1 MELSHRRALVGLAVF
16 IPVATAVAYWLV
28 RSEET
33 EMLSHTIPGEEI
45 ATTVEVLNGTLVVGL
60 ARTLTG
66 RLRRAG
72 IDVVYFGSAGEQD
85 RDSTLI
91 LVRRGDSTVA
101 DPIRAVLG
109 TGRIVVETDSLLL
122 LDVTV
127 LLGLDM
133 AGARGVT
140 P

>member
-1 MELSHRRALVGLAVF
+1 MELARKRTIVAIVGVVTIAV
-16 IPVATAVAYWLV
+16 IVVYWLA

-33 EMLSHTIPGEEI
+33 TTSSLTIPGEEI
-45 ATTVEVLNGTLVVGL
+45 ATTVEVLNCTSVDGL

-72 IDVVYFGSAGEQD
+72 IDVVYFGSQRD
-85 RDSTLI
+85 SSRDSTLI

-101 DPIRAVLG
+101 DPIRAALG
-109 TGRIVVETDSLLL
+109 AGKILVEPDSLLL

-127 LLGLDM
+127 LLGSDLS
-133 AGARGVT
+133 GERGIT

>member
-1 MELSHRRALVGLAVF
+1 MELSRRRTLIILVAL
-16 IPVATAVAYWLV
+16 IPVAAMVTYWLA
-28 RSEET
+28 RLEEAPT
-33 EMLSHTIPGEEI
+33 SSLPIPGEDI
-45 ATTVEVLNGTLVVGL
+45 STTVEVLNGTLVDGL

-72 IDVVYFGSAGEQD
+72 IDVVYFGSSRETD

-101 DPIRAVLG
+101 VPIREVLG
-109 TGRIVVETDSLLL
+109 AGQIVVEPDSLLL

-127 LLGLDM
+127 LLGRDL
-133 AGARGVT
+133 AGARGVS